1 MRPLVGSQCED
12 GLDKS
17 VPQPS
22 CPVPEASAGPQ
33 QLQFPLVNSLLCLSL
48 KGGLPSVL
56 VIFQTVPYVCS
67 LVNHIQEKTQPV
79 WNKRSHVPV
88 LALP

>member
-12 GLDKS
+12 GLEKS
-17 VPQPS
+17 APQPS

-48 KGGLPSVL
+48 KGGSPSVL
-56 VIFQTVPYVCS
+56 FIFQAVPYVCS
-67 LVNHIQEKTQPV
+67 LVNHITL
-79 WNKRSHVPV
+79 S
-88 LALP
+88 